1 MFIGELFRLAT
12 LSSKLEHYLEAVHK
26 LSNLYVARG
35 YPAKIV
41 KHWRKQYVQK
51 RWEVKDT
58 PKTDLTERVIVLK
71 TVFNDVWD
79 NFNIHDLEKTMIQ
92 TIREYTAV

>member
-1 MFIGELFRLAT
+1 MD
-12 LSSKLEHYLEAVHK
+12 AVHK

-51 RWEVKDT
+51 CWEVKDT
-58 PKTDLTERVIVLK
+58 PKMDLTERVIVLK